1 MAALY
6 SSSIKGAKV
15 VSDKTKIEPEGD
27 FFIPTKALQTESNRH
42 NKAVGEKN
50 LTPPSKG
57 TDKRNGTPFRPLH
70 RPKVPILIVL
80 DDGYSDHGEKI
91 RLREKSTTIGRSDS
105 HVCIPHDSQL
115 SKQHAEIIRVGDTTD
130 AFWKLR
136 DLGSVNK
143 TFIRCRELVL
153 QSESRFILGSHFFC
167 FRPAGILEARGSD
180 GDKTTTAVRLP
191 NPKELSPSLVCESEG
206 SGIEELLL
214 TKKYFSIGRPNCGND
229 AEIDDE
235 LLADKHAEVKQS
247 PDGSWRLLSLSS
259 QNGIWAEIDELRLS
273 QKCRFRCGEQ
283 QFLFVLT

>member
-1 MAALY
+1 M
-6 SSSIKGAKV
+6 
-15 VSDKTKIEPEGD
+15 SDKTKIEPEGD
-27 FFIPTKALQTESNRH
+27 FLAPKKVPQTKSNRH
-42 NKAVGEKN
+42 NEAVDEN
-50 LTPPSKG
+50 HSASASKEH
-57 TDKRNGTPFRPLH
+57 DKRSGTPFRPMH

-115 SKQHAEIIRVGDTTD
+115 SKQHAEIIRVGDTAD

-167 FRPAGILEARGSD
+167 FRPAGILEASGSD

-206 SGIEELLL
+206 SGIEDLLL
-214 TKKYFSIGRPNCGND
+214 TKKHISIGRPNCGND

-283 QFLFVLT
+283 QFLFILT

>member
-1 MAALY
+1 M
-6 SSSIKGAKV
+6 
-15 VSDKTKIEPEGD
+15 SDKTKIEPEGD
-27 FFIPTKALQTESNRH
+27 FLAPKKVPQTKSNRH
-42 NKAVGEKN
+42 NEAVDEN
-50 LTPPSKG
+50 HSASASKEH
-57 TDKRNGTPFRPLH
+57 DKRSGTPFRPMH

-91 RLREKSTTIGRSDS
+91 RLREKTTTIGRSDS

-115 SKQHAEIIRVGDTTD
+115 SKQHAEIIRVGDTAD

-167 FRPAGILEARGSD
+167 FRPAGILEASGSD

-206 SGIEELLL
+206 SGIEDLLL
-214 TKKYFSIGRPNCGND
+214 TKKHISIGRPNCGND

-273 QKCRFRCGEQ
+273 QKCRFRCGEP
-283 QFLFVLT
+283 LS